1 MSCAS
6 AVPAELEAIFLPFI
20 ARFWPLWRLSLQ
32 KDWPAITHPAHC
44 SHYTGGNFPSS
55 MNTFLTAHVMQLK
68 SMF

>member
-32 KDWPAITHPAHC
+32 KDWPDNAPGSLQPLHRWKFPCEHVFGACNAIE
-44 SHYTGGNFPSS
+44 
-55 MNTFLTAHVMQLK
+55 V
-68 SMF
+68 